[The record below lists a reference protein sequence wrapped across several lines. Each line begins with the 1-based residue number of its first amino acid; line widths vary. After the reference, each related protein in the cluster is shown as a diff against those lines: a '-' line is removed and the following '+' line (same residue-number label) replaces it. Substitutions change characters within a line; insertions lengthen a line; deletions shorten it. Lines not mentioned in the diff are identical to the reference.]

1 MKKPATGYK
10 FKVFV
15 KVLVFAEFLS
25 KLLKSQTNGGRE
37 KVVKNETHG

>member
-15 KVLVFAEFLS
+15 VAEKIAEFVEIA
-25 KLLKSQTNGGRE
+25 KNGGRE